1 MKPIQNEIL
10 PRGLLIAYGLP
21 SLPLALLAIPFVIYL
36 PPFYGSDLKLGL
48 AAVGQALLLAR
59 LWDVATDP
67 IIGILS
73 DRLKTPIGR
82 RRPWVLFGIPVL
94 LLGTWRLLMP
104 PADVSVNYML
114 VWSLVS
120 ALGWTM
126 ISLPYNAWSA
136 ELSFDYHE
144 RARIFSVTHGFAIV
158 GTILGII
165 IPGFIQISGGTRVTA
180 LATVAWLIL
189 IMLPLSSL
197 GLLFR
202 VPEQSSHYVPVGW
215 NQSFK
220 ILRKNE
226 PLRRLL
232 LAYLLNGV
240 ANGLPASLFLLFVQS
255 VIGGN
260 ESRAG
265 ILLLCYFGAG
275 LAGLPIWLMLAR
287 RLGKHQ
293 VWCLGMLMACLAFI
307 WVPWLGP
314 GEFKQ
319 FLLICLFSGLTLGAD
334 LALPA
339 AIQADVIDEDTVHSG
354 SSQAGL
360 YFALWGMATKL
371 ALALAVGISYPL
383 LGWFG
388 FSSESGP
395 SNTGIHVLGWLYGG
409 LPVLIKLVA
418 VAAMWHFPLNESRQR
433 ELRARITQQG
443 PGAVHDPKA

>member
-1 MKPIQNEIL
+1 LGPVRH
-10 PRGLLIAYGLP
+10 PGAAAGY
-21 SLPLALLAIPFVIYL
+21 LAIADAAHRRERELHAGLEP
-36 PPFYGSDLKLGL
+36 GLGTGLDHDL
-48 AAVGQALLLAR
+48 AALQR
-59 LWDVATDP
+59 LE
-67 IIGILS
+67 
-73 DRLKTPIGR
+73 R
-82 RRPWVLFGIPVL
+82 
-94 LLGTWRLLMP
+94 
-104 PADVSVNYML
+104 
-114 VWSLVS
+114 
-120 ALGWTM
+120 
-126 ISLPYNAWSA
+126 

-158 GTILGII
+158 GTILGIL

-255 VIGGN
+255 VIGGS

-314 GEFKQ
+314 GDFRQ

-360 YFALWGMATKL
+360 YLRYGAWRPSSLWPWRWGSLIPCWAGSGSRAKADRAMPASMCSAGSMA
-371 ALALAVGISYPL
+371 GC
-383 LGWFG
+383 
-388 FSSESGP
+388 
-395 SNTGIHVLGWLYGG
+395 
-409 LPVLIKLVA
+409 
-418 VAAMWHFPLNESRQR
+418 RC
-433 ELRARITQQG
+433 
-443 PGAVHDPKA
+443 